1 VSGEIQRPS
10 PKNQEYDK
18 MAVSLTIS
26 ETLDGAQ
33 VADALA
39 GGGTG
44 TDLGQVTNGSFAPIT
59 PPAANNQGGQ
69 DWFIRHDATVD
80 PITDVKFFIQ
90 EYGVGTGFTYG
101 GPGTRS
107 AAADQTTLKSL
118 ANASGGN
125 KTNGDGLSGGLWL
138 EQEVVTMISET
149 NQFDQSGRP
158 TFVKIFGDGLTD
170 GVDLAS
176 AFVMAAEAAVINSD
190 QAQGGDATDG
200 FIPTAPVAGEIGK
213 DTDAAKGDNGHVRF
227 RIYTPSSF
235 SDGGIFQTEVVVAYT
250 FTA

>member
-1 VSGEIQRPS
+1 
-10 PKNQEYDK
+10 
-18 MAVSLTIS
+18 MTVSLTIS
-26 ETLDGAQ
+26 ETLDGSQ
-33 VADALA
+33 ISDALA

-59 PPAANNQGGQ
+59 PPATNNQGGQ

-90 EYGVGTGFTYG
+90 EFGVGTGFTYG

-107 AAADQTTLKSL
+107 AAADLTTLKNL

-125 KTNGDGLSGGLWL
+125 KTNADGLSGGLWM
-138 EQEVVTMISET
+138 EMEVLTMISET
-149 NQFDQSGRP
+149 NQFDQAGRP

-190 QAQGGDATDG
+190 QAQGGDATNG
-200 FIPTAPVAGEIGK
+200 YIPTAPVAGQIGK
-213 DTDAAKGDNGHVRF
+213 DGDTALGDNGHVRL
-227 RIYTPSSF
+227 RIYTPGSF
-235 SDGGIFQTEVVVAYT
+235 NEGGIFQVELVTAYT